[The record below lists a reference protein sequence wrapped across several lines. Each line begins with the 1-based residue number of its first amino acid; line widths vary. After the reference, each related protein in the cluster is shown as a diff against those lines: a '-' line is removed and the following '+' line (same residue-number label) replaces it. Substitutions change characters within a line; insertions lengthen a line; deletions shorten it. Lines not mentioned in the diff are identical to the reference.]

1 MHFTSLLTRCSTV
14 KSKIGFTLKHLII
27 LFNRYYTVAKC
38 ILDFALLKDTCCVRS
53 RQKLDNCLR
62 IRISLAEIS
71 VKQASE
77 DGSLCLYRALAT
89 NY

>member
-1 MHFTSLLTRCSTV
+1 MHFTSLLTRCSIV
-14 KSKIGFTLKHLII
+14 ESKISFTLKHLII

-38 ILDFALLKDTCCVRS
+38 ILDLTLPKDTCYIRL

-62 IRISLAEIS
+62 IRISLAKIS
-71 VKQASE
+71 IKQASK
-77 DGSLCLYRALAT
+77 DRSLCLYKALAT